1 VPTVTS
7 LGPFYERRVPCT
19 RLVAIRQQPLE
30 VTQEFLNEYRHRFS
44 AKWWRIEGDNPE
56 PVTTDLGED
65 GLPDE
70 GWTRKDITAWLKDNG
85 ATVGKYATKATLLG
99 MVENVLNP
107 EPAPEPVPEPEEPAT
122 VAEEP
127 AEAQPE
133 PTTGDEQ

>member
-1 VPTVTS
+1 MLFRS
-7 LGPFYERRVPCT
+7 
-19 RLVAIRQQPLE
+19 
-30 VTQEFLNEYRHRFS
+30 
-44 AKWWRIEGDNPE
+44 
-56 PVTTDLGED
+56 
-65 GLPDE
+65 
-70 GWTRKDITAWLKDNG
+70 NG

-133 PTTGDEQ
+133 STTGDEQ

>member
-1 VPTVTS
+1 M
-7 LGPFYERRVPCT
+7 
-19 RLVAIRQQPLE
+19 AIRREPLE

-44 AKWWRIEGDNPE
+44 AKWWIIEGDNPE

-85 ATVGKYATKATLLG
+85 ATVGKYATKGTLLG

-107 EPAPEPVPEPEEPAT
+107 EPTPEPVPEPEEPAP

-127 AEAQPE
+127 EEAQPE